1 MYHPSMKD
9 KMTGLEARKAELT
22 GLLAEAPQDVP
33 DVLPTASKVYAR
45 KVAKLTEALNQPEER
60 PHASEVLRMLI
71 EKIVLTPGPERGAI
85 DALLYGDLGTI
96 LNWVERLSEAGV
108 RNAAPKNANTPGAF
122 ASGVSVSV
130 VAGAGFEP
138 AAFRL

>member
-1 MYHPSMKD
+1 
-9 KMTGLEARKAELT
+9 MTGLLT
-22 GLLAEAPQDVP
+22 EAPQDVP

-71 EKIVLTPGPERGAI
+71 EKIVLTPGPERGEI

-96 LNWVERLSEAGV
+96 LNWVERQAGSQ
-108 RNAAPKNANTPGAF
+108 NANTPGAERP
-122 ASGVSVSV
+122 GVSVSL
-130 VAGAGFEP
+130 VAGAGYQLWRTP
-138 AAFRL
+138 PLPVAA

>member
-85 DALLYGDLGTI
+85 DALLYGDLGTV
-96 LNWVERLSEAGV
+96 LNWVERMAKGI
-108 RNAAPKNANTPGAF
+108 PQNANTPGAF
-122 ASGVSVSV
+122 APGVSVSV